1 MHLKEI
7 TSQGYYIYEAP
18 VRLWHWITALSIVVL
33 AVTGYFIGRPLPS
46 IQGEATFMFWMGW
59 IRLIHFTTAYIFT
72 VALLFRIYWACVGNE
87 YAREMFLVPFWRRAW
102 RKGVI
107 SEIRWYFFL
116 EKEAHRY
123 YGHNPVAGLAVMF
136 YFWMS
141 VLMVCSGFA
150 LYGEG
155 LGTDSWAY
163 QWFGWMIRLTGN
175 DSLAL
180 HFWHRLGMWFIIAFA
195 IERKA
200 ATHHQYGHP
209 EIEHYRQSRYRI
221 MSIVTMGLFFEEK
234 IPADFADN
242 AFTPGAAPERN
253 QKHLPG
259 VLIAE
264 TCPVNTKQQRDS
276 KNIRRGKMDQSYPAH
291 PKHKG
296 RFTLNRWQGAANEIS
311 CNSQDDNG

>member
-1 MHLKEI
+1 MLLIIMEGSWSGFRYDDDDSEVSMHLKEI

-59 IRLIHFTTAYIFT
+59 IRLIHFTRAYIFT

-180 HFWHRLGMWFIIAFA
+180 HFWHRLGMWFIIAFVIAHVYTA
-195 IERKA
+195 IRED
-200 ATHHQYGHP
+200 
-209 EIEHYRQSRYRI
+209 IMSRQSVI
-221 MSIVTMGLFFEEK
+221 SVMISGW
-234 IPADFADN
+234 
-242 AFTPGAAPERN
+242 
-253 QKHLPG
+253 
-259 VLIAE
+259 
-264 TCPVNTKQQRDS
+264 
-276 KNIRRGKMDQSYPAH
+276 
-291 PKHKG
+291 
-296 RFTLNRWQGAANEIS
+296 RWFR
-311 CNSQDDNG
+311 

>member
-87 YAREMFLVPFWRRAW
+87 YAREMFLVPFWLPRLAQRRYQ
-102 RKGVI
+102 RNPLV
-107 SEIRWYFFL
+107 FFL

-180 HFWHRLGMWFIIAFA
+180 HFLRPA
-195 IERKA
+195 
-200 ATHHQYGHP
+200 GHVV
-209 EIEHYRQSRYRI
+209 HYRLRHCACLYRYPRRHYEPTKRDFRHDKRLALVQVI
-221 MSIVTMGLFFEEK
+221 TMAEVTILGLGNLLWADEGFGVRAAEKLFEQY
-234 IPADFADN
+234 ADN
-242 AFTPGAAPERN
+242 EKVDVVDGGTQGLAL
-253 QKHLPG
+253 LPWLQQTEKL
-259 VLIAE
+259 LI
-264 TCPVNTKQQRDS
+264 
-276 KNIRRGKMDQSYPAH
+276 MDAIDFGMAGFAGDVS
-291 PKHKG
+291 
-296 RFTLNRWQGAANEIS
+296 
-311 CNSQDDNG
+311 